1 MYFVASPITIGRTP
15 VASGSN
21 IPNNPAFFIFSFLLK
36 RVRTLFEVTNLYLL
50 SKIIPLITN
59 QLLK

>member
-1 MYFVASPITIGRTP
+1 MTTGRIP

-21 IPNNPAFFIFSFLLK
+21 TPNNPAFFIFSFLLK
-36 RVRTLFEVTNLYLL
+36 RVRILFEVTNLYLL

-59 QLLK
+59 ELLE